1 MTQLKLDLQR
11 MNPVNHD
18 AAKKSAPTGLLA
30 SNPQVSVDGAG
41 GTECEQERR
50 RKQYAQAQR
59 ELRNAQR
66 FEDVFAK
73 AVRRLEKKGLIGNR
87 KDGKGDRDKK
97 ELREVKAGSLGKS
110 VESRPPS
117 RGRVRFEVG
126 RGEEDDE
133 DEEDSEHALLR
144 RMWMGDGVGENGAE

>member
-18 AAKKSAPTGLLA
+18 AAKKSAPTGLLG
-30 SNPQVSVDGAG
+30 SNAQVSVDGAG
-41 GTECEQERR
+41 GTENERERR
-50 RKQYAQAQR
+50 RKQYSQAER

-73 AVRRLEKKGLIGNR
+73 AVRRLEKRGLIGNR
-87 KDGKGDRDKK
+87 KDGKGDRDK
-97 ELREVKAGSLGKS
+97 RETREGKVGSLGKS

-126 RGEEDDE
+126 RGEEEED
-133 DEEDSEHALLR
+133 DEEDSEHAMLR
-144 RMWMGDGVGENGAE
+144 RMWVGDGIGENGAE